1 MEVEFDSRPVRPGS
15 LNWSEDNILALIT
28 PASVNIVTP
37 CLPGALDRSPIKFL
51 LTSTPALT
59 IAGDSPSW
67 KLMANVANIRNA
79 VSPLVIDYLVGA
91 WSPTGCSPLKG
102 CILAII
108 TSRHSVFLYIP
119 TSSHADRQW
128 QKYLVLDQYLST
140 YWGAQPEIDPE
151 MADKLESVSLAWSPK
166 IHYGGIGSV
175 LALGNKAGH
184 VTLWHVTSKEN
195 VRCIESWKTGSETWV
210 IQLSWS
216 PWVLEGNQY
225 VSMLAYATADG
236 QVRVREVTFKPESP
250 LEGIDVSENVMGA
263 PNQTLHP
270 CTVLRWSPTFYEA
283 SKKRN
288 MLAFSRGNRLNVWF
302 PDSNRTVMWRRPIA
316 KAIADITWDTH
327 GKRLTVFFMDG
338 KHCVLL
344 LHDESLKVDDEQVEF
359 IHQSIISRC
368 HMQTKT
374 NITQDEGD
382 ADNANAD
389 DDGADEE
396 NSGGAVMGSK
406 LQLHITSGS
415 ASSERVQLATAYYV
429 TSPFHMEFQ
438 RERYQSSTLALS
450 KAHKTLQGAPA
461 DTLFDRLDTYIRLP
475 NAALARNP
483 AFHMWDMLLL
493 LGESWKARDT
503 GSADLERLI
512 AILSSKTKKTPATL
526 EMLSKR
532 DALVDVNTS
541 LESRLKCTLF
551 NKTTMNSERVAIYL
565 YGQLKRCDLEASLIE
580 RFGHYVHG
588 AESRV
593 RKHITGSVLA
603 LYNEGSATYK
613 SPLQDCDRSL
623 LLLLCDSIL
632 LFHNDDIDLLA
643 TAGKTYLR
651 LQSTSAVDE
660 QLKVLQDIKKGVAP
674 NRVTFGAGREECPAC
689 DAEVKL
695 EDMQEATCA
704 NGHMWRRCSVTLLVI
719 ADFHPRTCLGCGR
732 KTLMVPDAQADVP
745 TLPETTATS
754 WLEVVL
760 RAHSLCGYCG
770 ERFYTTLRRRA

>member
-15 LNWSEDNILALIT
+15 LIWSEDNILALVT
-28 PASVNIVTP
+28 PACVNIVTP
-37 CLPGALDRSPIKFL
+37 CLAGALDRSPIKFL

-59 IAGDSPSW
+59 IADDSPPW
-67 KLMANVANIRNA
+67 KLIANVANIRNA
-79 VSPLVIDYLVGA
+79 VSPLAIDYLAGA

-128 QKYLVLDQYLST
+128 QKYLVLDQYLSI
-140 YWGAQPEIDPE
+140 YWGTQPEIKPE

-166 IHYGGIGSV
+166 IHFGGIGSV

-216 PWVLEGNQY
+216 PWVLERGRY

-236 QVRVREVTFKPESP
+236 QVRVREAKFNPELP
-250 LEGIDVSENVMGA
+250 LEGIEVSENVMEA

-270 CTVLRWSPTFYEA
+270 CTVLRWSPTSYETA
-283 SKKRN
+283 NKRN
-288 MLAFSRGNRLNVWF
+288 ILAFSRGNRLNVWC
-302 PDSNRTVMWRRPIA
+302 PSSNRTVKWRRPIA

-327 GKRLTVFFMDG
+327 GKRLIVFFMDG

-344 LHDESLKVDDEQVEF
+344 LQDDGLKVDDEQVEF
-359 IHQSIISRC
+359 IHQNIISRC

-382 ADNANAD
+382 ADNANAED
-389 DDGADEE
+389 EGADEE

-406 LQLHITSGS
+406 LQLHITSGN

-438 RERYQSSTLALS
+438 RERYQSSTLTLS

-461 DTLFDRLDTYIRLP
+461 SALFDRLDTYIRLP
-475 NAALARNP
+475 NAALSRNP

-503 GSADLERLI
+503 GAADLERLMTV
-512 AILSSKTKKTPATL
+512 LSSKTKKTPGTL
-526 EMLSKR
+526 EMLSNR
-532 DALVDVNTS
+532 DAIIDPNTS
-541 LESRLKCTLF
+541 LEARLKSTLF
-551 NKTTMNSERVAIYL
+551 SKTTVNPERVAIYL
-565 YGQLKRCDLEASLIE
+565 YSQLKRCELEASVVE
-580 RFGHYVHG
+580 RFEHHVRD
-588 AESRV
+588 AETRV

-603 LYNEGSATYK
+603 LHNEASATST

-632 LFHNDDIDLLA
+632 LFHNDDKHLLA
-643 TAGKTYLR
+643 TAETTYLR
-651 LQSTSAVDE
+651 LQSSCAVDE
-660 QLKVLQDIKKGVAP
+660 QLRVLQDIKKGTSPDPAL
-674 NRVTFGAGREECPAC
+674 FGAGREECPAC
-689 DAEVKL
+689 DTEIKL
-695 EDMQEATCA
+695 ENIQEATCA
-704 NGHMWRRCSVTLLVI
+704 NGHTWQRCSVTLLVI

-732 KTLMVPDAQADVP
+732 KTLMVPDAQAGAS
-745 TLPETTATS
+745 TLPGTTATS

-770 ERFYTTLRRRA
+770 ERFYTALRRRA